1 MAKTKARASRKTRHR
16 TAERHSAMQFSLNL
30 PQTETYGHQQLG
42 SMQPFG
48 KVARNTEQVIADA
61 EKIFQFIV
69 KP

>member
-1 MAKTKARASRKTRHR
+1 
-16 TAERHSAMQFSLNL
+16 MQFSLNL
-30 PQTETYGHQQLG
+30 PQTEHYAQQLG
-42 SMQPFG
+42 ALHPYG